1 MPSGVVP
8 YAPGVDIRWRGI
20 EGSRRQR
27 LGAMEPNYSVRRVD
41 GRVAVTG
48 EIDLSSAL
56 RFTDDVLA
64 AADDTGGTL
73 QLDLSGVTFIDSSGL
88 QALITVVQAVRRPV
102 HIGASSRVFVA
113 LDVVGLTDGK
123 WNGVTVQRID
133 D

>member
-1 MPSGVVP
+1 
-8 YAPGVDIRWRGI
+8 
-20 EGSRRQR
+20 
-27 LGAMEPNYSVRRVD
+27 MEPNYSVRRVD

-64 AADDTGGTL
+64 AADGTSGTL
-73 QLDLSGVTFIDSSGL
+73 ELDLSGVTFMDSSGL

-102 HIGASSRVFVA
+102 RIGASSRVFVA

-123 WNGVTVQRID
+123 WNGVTVRRTD
-133 D
+133 E